1 MDFRLYNVQLQTF
14 QSIFGFAAL
23 VTGCG
28 MLIGES
34 RTAAALSSANAPA
47 VAWSAGV
54 IRINGAD
61 HSGSG
66 NLLPGARLE
75 TLRNSGQ
82 LYLADGTRMRL
93 GAATSMSVQR
103 QSVSLEG
110 GIARIDSIPAPNR
123 QLNIV
128 AGELQV
134 KAGGGVIAR
143 PRAEELIVTA
153 ASTPTEVRRTNG
165 VLVAMVRPGETLS
178 FSVGSAAKSAD
189 TRMTGKVW
197 GENGH
202 YFLEDEVTS
211 LKTELQGG
219 RPGSYEGM
227 RVQARGELL
236 HSGAEGRRTLVV
248 KEYLMAQAQSG
259 AGAAGSAGTPAVA
272 AGTTSAGTAAAGTA
286 GGGAGG
292 AAAAG
297 GGAAAATAGAVAGA
311 AGLSTTIIVGVTVA
325 TLAGVGTSLALVS
338 RPSEP
343 PISQ

>member
-1 MDFRLYNVQLQTF
+1 MDFRSYIVQIQTF

-28 MLIGES
+28 MLIAES
-34 RTAAALSSANAPA
+34 RTTAALSSANAPA

-61 HSGSG
+61 HTGSG

-178 FSVGSAAKSAD
+178 FSVGSAAKSVD

-236 HSGAEGRRTLVV
+236 HSGGEGRRTLVV
-248 KEYLMAQAQSG
+248 KEYLVAQDQSG
-259 AGAAGSAGTPAVA
+259 AGAAGSAGTPIVA
-272 AGTTSAGTAAAGTA
+272 AGTVAAGTVAAAGTAAAG
-286 GGGAGG
+286 GG

-297 GGAAAATAGAVAGA
+297 GGAAAGAVAGA
-311 AGLSTTIIVGVTVA
+311 AGISTTIIVGVTVA
-325 TLAGVGTSLALVS
+325 TLAGVGASLALVS
-338 RPSEP
+338 SPSEQ

>member
-1 MDFRLYNVQLQTF
+1 
-14 QSIFGFAAL
+14 
-23 VTGCG
+23 
-28 MLIGES
+28 MLIAES

-61 HSGSG
+61 HTGSG

-178 FSVGSAAKSAD
+178 FSVGSAAKSVD

-197 GENGH
+197 GDNGH

-219 RPGSYEGM
+219 RPASYEGM

-248 KEYLMAQAQSG
+248 KEYAMAQAQSG

-272 AGTTSAGTAAAGTA
+272 AGTGAAAAGTAAAGTA
-286 GGGAGG
+286 GGGAAAGG
-292 AAAAG
+292 AAAGGAAG
-297 GGAAAATAGAVAGA
+297 GGAATAGAVAGA
-311 AGLSTTIIVGVTVA
+311 AGLSTTVIVGVTVA
-325 TLAGVGTSLALVS
+325 TLAGVGASLALVS
-338 RPSEP
+338 SPNQQ